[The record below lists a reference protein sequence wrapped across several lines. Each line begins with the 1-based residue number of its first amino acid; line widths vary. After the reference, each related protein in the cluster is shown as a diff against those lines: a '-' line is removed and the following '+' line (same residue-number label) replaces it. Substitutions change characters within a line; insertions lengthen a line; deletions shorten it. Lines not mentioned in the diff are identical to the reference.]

1 MTSDNFKYKHLPT
14 TLKEVKAR
22 GWEQLDVILISGDAY
37 VDHPSFGIA
46 MIGRVLEDMGL
57 KVAILPQPNWQDDL
71 RDFKKL
77 GEPRLFFGITS
88 GNMDS
93 MVNHYTANK
102 RLRSNDA
109 YTPGGDSGFR
119 PDYATTVYS
128 NIIKK
133 LYPNIPVI
141 LGGVE
146 ASLRRL
152 THYDYW
158 SDKLKPG
165 ILIDSHADLL
175 VYGMGEKAIVEIT
188 QQLIDG
194 KKIHEVTNV
203 PQTAF
208 IASTPNE
215 LTDNEDIIQ
224 LYSHEDCL
232 KDKKKYAG
240 NFKHIELESNKLQAQ
255 ILVQKAQGK
264 TIVVNPPYQ
273 PSSEEEID
281 KIYDLFYT
289 RVPHPKYF
297 KRGPIPAY
305 EMIKFSVNI
314 HRGCFGGCSFCT
326 ISAHQGKFIQSR
338 SENSVLKELKEIT
351 KMPDFKG
358 YISDLGGPSANMYKL
373 KGINLDACAKCKRP
387 SCIFPTICKN
397 LNTNHDPLTNLYQ
410 SASKIDG
417 IKKIFVGSG
426 IRYDLFYN
434 REGKIIDDKKRYAKN
449 LIENHVSG
457 RLKVAPE
464 HTSNEVLK
472 QMRKPSFDLF
482 KKFNSFF
489 EKVNKDSGMNQQ
501 LIPYFI
507 SSHPGSKPENMAEL
521 AVETKEL
528 NFKLEQ
534 VQDFTPTP
542 MTVATVIYYSGY
554 HPYTMEKMYTARDKK
569 SKLNQRMF
577 FFWYKRENRYQI
589 EKTLLELGKKDL
601 LKQLFKN
608 KPKANK
614 N

>member
-194 KKIHEVTNV
+194 KKIHEITNV